1 MAVEAAVVGS
11 EVVAVEGGGAAS
23 QEGAGA
29 VATRRVGVEVGAEVA
44 AEARE
49 ARGVGVEA
57 RAAGERQQPR
67 RGDPGAVS
75 SAPGCGRGL
84 AAETWVTFGAAL
96 RGRRAVSASGG
107 GAARR

>member
-1 MAVEAAVVGS
+1 MVGP
-11 EVVAVEGGGAAS
+11 EVLAVEGGGAAS

-57 RAAGERQQPR
+57 RAAGERQPR

-84 AAETWVTFGAAL
+84 AAETWATFGPAL
-96 RGRRAVSASGG
+96 RGRRAAGGGRRASGG